1 MIFGT
6 YKNLDLPA
14 EFLAALISMIILSIP
29 RILKLTIPSRY
40 SLLQM
45 LLTLR
50 MGSLIYQLEST
61 CTYLSSLQYYYIDFF
76 SYLNY
81 LENNYNILRQYIHF
95 LIGSMGTLNSY
106 NHSSLYNC
114 ILSTLSSI
122 LGCRGILAN
131 KNLSVHINI
140 SCRFNRS
147 LLHPRNNENKPNNLN
162 IVELQSTCE
171 VMLEFFSTF
180 GKGIFWLYFFVITL

>member
-6 YKNLDLPA
+6 YKNLHLPA
-14 EFLAALISMIILSIP
+14 EFLVALISMIILSIP
-29 RILKLTIPSRY
+29 RILKLTIPFRY

-45 LLTLR
+45 LLTLQ
-50 MGSLIYQLEST
+50 MGSLISQLEST

-95 LIGSMGTLNSY
+95 LIGSKGTLNSY

-114 ILSTLSSI
+114 TLSTLSSI

-131 KNLSVHINI
+131 KNLSMHINI
-140 SCRFNRS
+140 FCRFNRN
-147 LLHPRNNENKPNNLN
+147 LPHPRSNENKPNNLN

-171 VMLEFFSTF
+171 VILEFFSTF